1 MQILNADKLL
11 FALFAD
17 VDNFEIRFGFVYN
30 FPAMHTA
37 CRFYTGLKRNCPKR
51 ETVQSVFMFQATFCV
66 FQPQVV

>member
-30 FPAMHTA
+30 FLAIHTA
-37 CRFYTGLKRNCPKR
+37 CRFYTELERNCMTR
-51 ETVQSVFMFQATFCV
+51 
-66 FQPQVV
+66 

>member
-1 MQILNADKLL
+1 MQILDADKLL

-30 FPAMHTA
+30 FPAIHIA

-51 ETVQSVFMFQATFCV
+51 
-66 FQPQVV
+66 

>member
-17 VDNFEIRFGFVYN
+17 VDNFEIRFGFVHN
-30 FPAMHTA
+30 FPAIHTA

-51 ETVQSVFMFQATFCV
+51 
-66 FQPQVV
+66 